1 MRKPTIA
8 APSRRSFITNVAAGA
23 AGVALAA
30 GCSADGASNP
40 DAALI
45 EKFREWQRLDAA
57 ADIFMDMVHPDR
69 AEEARINKLA
79 AELEAEIA
87 DIPAHTA
94 MGLAAKLVIVGPYA
108 GFFIDAATT
117 EAWEIF
123 GAKLVDDAKRI
134 AGLAPRNHLSTEA

>member
-1 MRKPTIA
+1 MHKPTIA

-30 GCSADGASNP
+30 GSAAGASDP

-45 EKFREWQRLDAA
+45 EKFREWQKLDAA
-57 ADIFMDMVHPDR
+57 ADTFMDMVHPDR

-79 AELEAEIA
+79 AEIA

-94 MGLAAKLVIVGPYA
+94 KGLAAKLVIVGPYA